1 MMEPSP
7 WGGRCTLN
15 DFGHKSASWAAKTWT
30 QSRAQGLTGGRALLM
45 GVREMVSEA
54 GPRVGPESGDELPQ
68 DCIPAAGMDHGEVGR
83 ARNDRVLV
91 GLDPS
96 GQWGHQRAGHTTF
109 SLGRPRREGVHF
121 TAHTR
126 ACETPFSDPLR
137 RSFTRAD
144 CVGPGDPQCDQRG
157 RI

>member
-1 MMEPSP
+1 
-7 WGGRCTLN
+7 
-15 DFGHKSASWAAKTWT
+15 
-30 QSRAQGLTGGRALLM
+30 M

-68 DCIPAAGMDHGEVGR
+68 ACVLAAGMDHGEVGR
-83 ARNDRVLV
+83 ARNDWVPV

-96 GQWGHQRAGHTTF
+96 RQWGHQRAGHTTF
-109 SLGRPRREGVHF
+109 SLGHPGREGVHF

-137 RSFTRAD
+137 CSFTRTD
-144 CVGPGDPQCDQRG
+144 CVEPGDPQCDQRG